1 MKRLFASLVTIQ
13 RLVIVGLSMMSVA
26 ALFGQET
33 LKLLNVQE
41 TTSGF
46 GVYPC
51 GDRHEAMVQF
61 VTREPFGLS
70 FESTHESQNQMNIT
84 VDSIAGKKTYS
95 IVFITQEPGRDYSN
109 RRLTIRVPGFQ
120 DYRMPLPLKDKQL
133 FEYTVS
139 DPYSV
144 LRSPFFNYLEKAQ
157 ESFNNSEYQKAKDN
171 YELCRFCPEY
181 LNDTA
186 NILQHIQL
194 CDSMLVWYNQ
204 AVEAD
209 HFFRYHEAA
218 TAYSKLLIYDGSEK
232 LRQSMYAAQ
241 RNFDRDCEALLNM
254 GLKQLDAGNLERA
267 SQMLNQVI
275 DNGCTKYAKQANDN
289 LDVLRKARLRRDS
302 HSSTFIIE
310 WSPQNDMFGFTSGSF
325 YNNKAN
331 GWYFTLMANEAFIEH
346 FTARVKGEYDEEKK
360 PPFNYPTKWTNKG
373 EDEFS
378 SPDKFE
384 YEACFSTGPTWHI
397 WMPIYIHAG
406 FGGHY
411 GGFFSFDE
419 EAFEE
424 DVKFNKYNPEKM
436 KPNDYTKRNIFGGGD
451 LEAGIVL
458 KYFRAA
464 IKFTYRRT
472 FWAYTGD
479 YKDFCKENVN
489 TFQFGIGFCW

>member
-1 MKRLFASLVTIQ
+1 MKKLFTSHVALHNVALVGM
-13 RLVIVGLSMMSVA
+13 LMMSA
-26 ALFGQET
+26 TALFGQDN

-41 TTSGF
+41 TTSGY

-61 VTREPFGLS
+61 VTLEPFGLT
-70 FESTHESQNQMNIT
+70 FESTHETQSQMNIT

-95 IVFITQEPGRDYSN
+95 IVFVTQEPGRDYSN

-171 YELCRFCPEY
+171 YELCRYCPEY

-194 CDSMLVWYNQ
+194 CDSMLLWYNQ

-218 TAYSKLLIYDGSEK
+218 NAYSKLLIYDGNEK
-232 LRQSMYAAQ
+232 LRQSLYNAQ
-241 RNFDRDCEALLNM
+241 RNFDRDCEAMFNL
-254 GLKQLDAGNLERA
+254 GVKELDEGHLDRA
-267 SQMLNQVI
+267 SQLFNQVI
-275 DNGCTKYAKQANDN
+275 ENSCTRFRKLANDN
-289 LDVLRKARLRRDS
+289 LDLVRKARLRRDS
-302 HSSTFIIE
+302 HSSTFILE
-310 WSPQNDMFGFTSGSF
+310 WSPTNDMFGFTSGSF
-325 YNNKAN
+325 YNNKTN

-346 FTARVKGEYDEEKK
+346 FTARVKGEYDAEKDK
-360 PPFNYPTKWTNKG
+360 DEPFKYLTDWTRKG
-373 EDEFS
+373 EDKDK
-378 SPDKFE
+378 SPEKLE
-384 YEACFSTGPTWHI
+384 YEACFATGPTWHI
-397 WMPIYIHAG
+397 WLPIYIHAG

-411 GGFFSFDE
+411 GGFLSFDQVE
-419 EAFEE
+419 YDNDTDE
-424 DVKFNKYNPEKM
+424 DKNPNEFAK
-436 KPNDYTKRNIFGGGD
+436 KNIFGGAD

-458 KYFRAA
+458 KYFRVAL
-464 IKFTYRRT
+464 KFTYRRT

-479 YKDFCKENVN
+479 YKDFCKENAN
-489 TFQFGIGFCW
+489 NFQFGVGFCW

>member
-1 MKRLFASLVTIQ
+1 MKKLFTSHVALHNVALVGM
-13 RLVIVGLSMMSVA
+13 LMMSA
-26 ALFGQET
+26 TALFGQDN

-41 TTSGF
+41 TTSGY

-61 VTREPFGLS
+61 VTLEPFDLT
-70 FESTHESQNQMNIT
+70 FESTHETQSQMNIT

-95 IVFITQEPGRDYSN
+95 IVFVTQEPGRDYSN

-171 YELCRFCPEY
+171 YELCRYCPEY

-194 CDSMLVWYNQ
+194 CDSMLLWYNQ

-218 TAYSKLLIYDGSEK
+218 NAYSKLLIYDGNEK
-232 LRQSMYAAQ
+232 LRQSLYNAQ
-241 RNFDRDCEALLNM
+241 RNFDRDCEAMFNLGVKELDEGHLDRAN
-254 GLKQLDAGNLERA
+254 QLF
-267 SQMLNQVI
+267 NQVI
-275 DNGCTKYAKQANDN
+275 ENSCTRFRKLANDN
-289 LDVLRKARLRRDS
+289 LDLVRKARLRRDS
-302 HSSTFIIE
+302 HSSTFILE
-310 WSPQNDMFGFTSGSF
+310 WSPTNDMFGFTSGSF
-325 YNNKAN
+325 YNNKAY
-331 GWYFTLMANEAFIEH
+331 GWYFTLMANEKFIEH
-346 FTARVKGEYDEEKK
+346 FTARVKGEYKDGKFK
-360 PPFNYPTKWTNKG
+360 PAKDWTTKGNDKS
-373 EDEFS
+373 D
-378 SPDKFE
+378 SPDKLE
-384 YEACFSTGPTWHI
+384 YEACFATGPTWHI
-397 WMPIYIHAG
+397 WLPIYIHAG

-411 GGFFSFDE
+411 GGFLSFDE
-419 EAFEE
+419 EKYE
-424 DVKFNKYNPEKM
+424 DDLKFNKFNPEKM
-436 KPNDYTKRNIFGGGD
+436 THNDYAKKNIFGGGD

-458 KYFRAA
+458 KYFRVAL
-464 IKFTYRRT
+464 KFTYRRT

-489 TFQFGIGFCW
+489 NFQFGVGFCW